1 MPASNSSRMLFVDM
15 LRGIAMIL
23 VVLMHSEVYFFG
35 SSNSCNEFLSFYRMP
50 MFFFISGVLLYSPT
64 FTTVLFKKR
73 LSSRIV
79 AQLFPT
85 IVFFTVYTIVFPYFT
100 FEGAIFSVTKN
111 GYWFP
116 LVSIALFLLWT
127 PLLLIVSKVSVK
139 RSGIFAFIILA
150 GIVLYALTKLD
161 VALYDHNQVFYNRY
175 IYSLLMMQSVVK
187 NSVFFIF
194 GMVTSAIFRAID
206 SREVN
211 RNRVGV
217 ISALTVA
224 ILVIAHQWGIKHTG
238 MELLLS
244 PLCIAGVLFGVFFMA
259 YSLNDHLSKLRIFR
273 YTAVIGTMT
282 LEIYLLHF
290 FFLSGFNEA
299 KRGTGLT
306 DGVSTLW
313 HIPMAFVII
322 ALCLLTVRVMK
333 RIGVYRFL
341 FPKYKDFDTLVKR
354 MKAGRMEFA
363 E

>member
-1 MPASNSSRMLFVDM
+1 MLFVDI

-23 VVLMHSEVYFFG
+23 VVLMHSEDHFG
-35 SSNSCNEFLSFYRMP
+35 SINRFNTLLTPYRMP
-50 MFFFISGVLLYSPT
+50 MFFFISGFLLYSSN
-64 FTTVLFKKR
+64 FTPVLFRKR
-73 LSSRIV
+73 FSSRIV

-85 IVFFTVYTIVFPYFT
+85 IVFFTIYTIVFPYFT
-100 FEGAIFSVTKN
+100 FEEAVFSVTKN

-116 LVSIALFLLWT
+116 LVSIGLFLLWT
-127 PLLLIVSKVSVK
+127 PLLLIVSRVSKGWSNVATF
-139 RSGIFAFIILA
+139 IFLA
-150 GIVLYALTKLD
+150 AIGLYALVKID
-161 VALYDHNQVFYNRY
+161 MVLYNHDRAFYTRY
-175 IYSLLMMQSVVK
+175 LNSLLMMQPLVK
-187 NSVFFIF
+187 NSCFFLF
-194 GMVTSAIFRAID
+194 GMLTSIVFREID

-211 RNRVGV
+211 KNRLGV
-217 ISALTVA
+217 TAALVA
-224 ILVIAHQWGIKHTG
+224 VLFVVAHQWGVEHTG

-259 YSLNDHLSKLRIFR
+259 YSLNEQLSRLKICR
-273 YTAVIGTMT
+273 YTAMIGTMT

-306 DGVSTLW
+306 DGISTLW

-322 ALCLLTVRVMK
+322 ALCLLTVMVLK

-341 FPKYKDFDTLVKR
+341 FPKYKDFDALVKR
-354 MKAGRMEFA
+354 MKAERMEFA